1 MTITAGGCWT
11 AKEVEYRVLE
21 AAETLMLCPNHY
33 GGGGSAWPAFPQD
46 PQESYAYNAARYRR
60 LPSPGAISRMTA
72 TWGWINAH
80 PAESERK
87 LLYAWAWQKTKKGKF
102 LNDFA
107 SREGVNSR
115 TLRRAITAICQ
126 AIADRLT
133 QSGLACL
140 DGAVDDVSEI
150 TPENAS
156 QKVSFPKH
164 ANHFLEPGA
173 KPRYPT
179 EAEIK
184 ALRKR
189 LEKAN
194 KKRAQRKTKP
204 PESTSDQAPVP
215 HPSRKID

>member
-1 MTITAGGCWT
+1 MTVAVEAWWT
-11 AKEVEYRVLE
+11 AKAVEIRVLE
-21 AAETLMLCPNHY
+21 AAETLMLCPDTRSSV
-33 GGGGSAWPAFPQD
+33 GSAWPAFPSSQE
-46 PQESYAYNAARYRR
+46 ESYGYNDARYRKR
-60 LPSPGAISRMTA
+60 ASPGALSRMST
-72 TWGWINAH
+72 TWGWINDH

-87 LLYAWAWQKTKKGKF
+87 LLYAWAWQKTKKGRF

-107 SREGVNSR
+107 SREGINSR

-126 AIADRLT
+126 AIADRLN
-133 QSGLACL
+133 QQKIAWLGER
-140 DGAVDDVSEI
+140 VDVMSEI

-184 ALRKR
+184 ALKKR

-194 KKRAQRKTKP
+194 KKRAQRKRP
-204 PESTSDQAPVP
+204 DSPAP
-215 HPSRKID
+215 

>member
-1 MTITAGGCWT
+1 MTAVTATLWT
-11 AKEVEYRVLE
+11 AKAVEYRVLE

-46 PQESYAYNAARYRR
+46 PQDSYAYNEARYRR
-60 LPSPGAISRMTA
+60 RPSPGALSRMTQ

-87 LLYAWAWQKTKKGKF
+87 LLYAWAWQKTKKGRF

-107 SREGVNSR
+107 SREGINSR

-133 QSGLACL
+133 QAGLACFEHV
-140 DGAVDDVSEI
+140 VDEVSEI
-150 TPENAS
+150 TTEIAPIKVPS
-156 QKVSFPKH
+156 QKH
-164 ANHFLEPGA
+164 ASHFMEPGA

-179 EAEIK
+179 PAEIK
-184 ALRKR
+184 ALKKR

-194 KKRAQRKTKP
+194 RKRAHRNVKP
-204 PESTSDQAPVP
+204 PESIATPMPAKK
-215 HPSRKID
+215 PSRKTR